1 VDVIAIAAKAGIRR
15 NKTCNLL
22 RINIRRLRRWEA
34 RIKDMGTMEYL
45 KPGPK
50 QVLHG
55 IMPSE
60 RDAVISYAGKEETAD
75 YSFAV
80 MAIKGAEHGLFY
92 VSSSSIRSILRAGG
106 LGNDRRGVMRRSFTG
121 KPNRPEELIGPN
133 QCWCWDISYIKTD
146 VRRAFWYLYV
156 MLDEWSRK
164 VIAWRISRNL
174 GHEEA
179 RLLIDDACI
188 SERLLELPEN
198 KRPVVVNDHG
208 SQMRAKP
215 VKQMF
220 ADLSLEQTF
229 ARRKT
234 PNDNPF
240 VESLFSAIKT
250 SPVYPGWF
258 SNADEAAVLKY
269 FEEYFDWYNSEHY
282 HSRIGYVTPVQKH
295 TGQAEKILMTRKNQ
309 LTAQRKKRRKYWL
322 SQN

>member
-1 VDVIAIAAKAGIRR
+1 MAAQAGIRR
-15 NKTCNLL
+15 HKTCNLL
-22 RINIRRLRRWEA
+22 QINIRRLRRWGL
-34 RIKDMGTMEYL
+34 RIKDTGTMEYL
-45 KPGPK
+45 KPGPQ
-50 QVLHG
+50 QVLHA

-60 RDAVISYAGKEETAD
+60 RKAVISYAGKEETAD

-80 MAIKGAEHGLFY
+80 MAIKGAEQGLFY
-92 VSSSSIRSILRAGG
+92 LSSSSIRSILRAGG
-106 LGNDRRGVMRRSFTG
+106 LGNDRRGLMRRSFTG
-121 KPNRPEELIGPN
+121 KPNRPEELTGPN
-133 QCWCWDISYIKTD
+133 QCWCWDLSYIKTD

-164 VIAWRISRNL
+164 VVAWRISRSL
-174 GHEEA
+174 EHEEA
-179 RLLIDDACI
+179 TLLIDDACI

-240 VESLFSAIKT
+240 VESLFSTIKT
-250 SPVYPGWF
+250 SLVYPGWF
-258 SNADEAAVLKY
+258 SNAGEAAVLKY
-269 FEEYFDWYNSEHY
+269 FEEYFNWYNSEHY
-282 HSRIGYVTPVQKH
+282 HSRIGYITPVQKH
-295 TGQAEKILMTRKNQ
+295 TGLAEKILLERKNQ

-322 SQN
+322 LQN